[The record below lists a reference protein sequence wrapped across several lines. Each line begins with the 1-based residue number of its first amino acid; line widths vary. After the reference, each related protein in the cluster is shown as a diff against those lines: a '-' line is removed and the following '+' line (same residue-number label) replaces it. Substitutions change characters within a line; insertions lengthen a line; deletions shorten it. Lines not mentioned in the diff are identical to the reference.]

1 MQASSC
7 KAALLC
13 FFISL
18 FSLLAVTLILVLL
31 HVLPGSAWLLWVLGS
46 TAIASATSL
55 LVGLVLDRKRM
66 EDLREISRAVRA
78 ITQGELE
85 QRVHLTPRSELGKLA
100 ADINHMVEYVR
111 DQLREL
117 SGKKTPMEIVLS
129 NMADGV
135 LVTDAQTRIIMCNP
149 AAEKIFG
156 FEASRVMGRRTIEVF
171 PSYRVEELVSK
182 ALGGEEAF
190 SEVEIYDPRRRI
202 LKMKV
207 SPLRAERNE
216 MMGVVL
222 VVDDVTKVRQLE
234 KARREFTANVSHELR
249 TPISAIQALA
259 EALLEGASHD
269 PHLST
274 RFAESIYQ
282 ETRQLANLVEDI
294 LYLSRLESE
303 EIPLHKNP
311 VSPGV
316 MAEKAVDRF
325 RAQAK
330 EKRIELKVKI
340 PPNISPIA
348 VNEQYMIISLSNLLD
363 NAIKYTPAGG
373 TVSVILEEGEEEI
386 SFRVSDTGAGIPTR
400 ELPRIFERF
409 YRVDK
414 ARSHESGSTGLGL
427 SIAKH
432 VVEKHGGRIEV
443 KSFLGKGSTFTI
455 HLPKNTQP

>member
-1 MQASSC
+1 MQASSY

-18 FSLLAVTLILVLL
+18 FSLLAVGLILVLL
-31 HVLPGSAWLLWVLGS
+31 RIFPATTWPLWILGSA
-46 TAIASATSL
+46 AIVSATSL
-55 LVGLVLDRKRM
+55 LINLMLDRKR
-66 EDLREISRAVRA
+66 EKDLREIGRVVRA
-78 ITQGELE
+78 MTQGDLD
-85 QRVHLTPRSELGKLA
+85 QRVHLGPRSELEELVI
-100 ADINHMVEYVR
+100 DINRMAKHVG

-117 SGKKTPMEIVLS
+117 SSKKTQMEIILS

-149 AAEKIFG
+149 AAEKILGFG
-156 FEASRVMGRRTIEVF
+156 APRVMGRRIIEVF
-171 PSYRVEELVSK
+171 PSYQAEELVSK
-182 ALGGEEAF
+182 ALEGEEVF
-190 SEVEIYDPRRRI
+190 SEVKVHDPRWRV

-207 SPLRAERNE
+207 SPLRAERDE
-216 MMGVVL
+216 MIGAVL

-234 KARREFTANVSHELR
+234 RARREFTANVSHELR

-274 RFAESIYQ
+274 RFAKSIYQ
-282 ETRQLANLVEDI
+282 ETRQLANLVDDI

-303 EIPLHKNP
+303 EIPLHKHP
-311 VSPGV
+311 ASPEMLV
-316 MAEKAVDRF
+316 KKAVDRF
-325 RAQAK
+325 RARAK
-330 EKRIELKVKI
+330 EKGIELKVKI
-340 PPNISPIA
+340 APNISPVL
-348 VNEQYMIISLSNLLD
+348 VNEQYIIISLSNLLD

-373 TVSVILEEGEEEI
+373 IVSLVLEEGEEEI
-386 SFRVSDTGAGIPTR
+386 SFRVFDTGIGIPTR

-432 VVEKHGGRIEV
+432 VVEKHGGHIEV

-455 HLPKNTQP
+455 HLPKNTQH

>member
-1 MQASSC
+1 
-7 KAALLC
+7 
-13 FFISL
+13 
-18 FSLLAVTLILVLL
+18 
-31 HVLPGSAWLLWVLGS
+31 
-46 TAIASATSL
+46 
-55 LVGLVLDRKRM
+55 
-66 EDLREISRAVRA
+66 
-78 ITQGELE
+78 
-85 QRVHLTPRSELGKLA
+85 
-100 ADINHMVEYVR
+100 
-111 DQLREL
+111 
-117 SGKKTPMEIVLS
+117 LS

-207 SPLRAERNE
+207 SPLQAERNE

-282 ETRQLANLVEDI
+282 ETRQLGNLVEDI

-303 EIPLHKNP
+303 EIPLHKSP

-316 MAEKAVDRF
+316 MAEKA
-325 RAQAK
+325 
-330 EKRIELKVKI
+330 
-340 PPNISPIA
+340 
-348 VNEQYMIISLSNLLD
+348 
-363 NAIKYTPAGG
+363 
-373 TVSVILEEGEEEI
+373 
-386 SFRVSDTGAGIPTR
+386 
-400 ELPRIFERF
+400 
-409 YRVDK
+409 
-414 ARSHESGSTGLGL
+414 
-427 SIAKH
+427 
-432 VVEKHGGRIEV
+432 
-443 KSFLGKGSTFTI
+443 
-455 HLPKNTQP
+455 

>member
-1 MQASSC
+1 
-7 KAALLC
+7 
-13 FFISL
+13 
-18 FSLLAVTLILVLL
+18 
-31 HVLPGSAWLLWVLGS
+31 
-46 TAIASATSL
+46 
-55 LVGLVLDRKRM
+55 
-66 EDLREISRAVRA
+66 
-78 ITQGELE
+78 
-85 QRVHLTPRSELGKLA
+85 
-100 ADINHMVEYVR
+100 
-111 DQLREL
+111 
-117 SGKKTPMEIVLS
+117 
-129 NMADGV
+129 
-135 LVTDAQTRIIMCNP
+135 
-149 AAEKIFG
+149 
-156 FEASRVMGRRTIEVF
+156 
-171 PSYRVEELVSK
+171 
-182 ALGGEEAF
+182 
-190 SEVEIYDPRRRI
+190 
-202 LKMKV
+202 
-207 SPLRAERNE
+207 
-216 MMGVVL
+216 
-222 VVDDVTKVRQLE
+222 
-234 KARREFTANVSHELR
+234 
-249 TPISAIQALA
+249 
-259 EALLEGASHD
+259 
-269 PHLST
+269 
-274 RFAESIYQ
+274 
-282 ETRQLANLVEDI
+282 TRQLGNLVEDI

-303 EIPLHKNP
+303 EIPRHKSP
-311 VSPGV
+311 GSPGV

-373 TVSVILEEGEEEI
+373 TVSVILEEGAEEI

>member
-1 MQASSC
+1 MQASSY

-18 FSLLAVTLILVLL
+18 FSLLAVALILTLV
-31 HVLPGSAWLLWVLGS
+31 HILPGSAWPLWILGS
-46 TAIASATSL
+46 AAIASATSL
-55 LVGLVLDRKRM
+55 LVGLALDRKRGN
-66 EDLREISRAVRA
+66 DLREISRVVQAMV
-78 ITQGELE
+78 QGDLE
-85 QRVHLTPRSELGKLA
+85 QRVRLTPGSELGKLA
-100 ADINHMVEYVR
+100 IDINYIAEHVR

-117 SGKKTPMEIVLS
+117 SGKKTQMEIVLS

-135 LVTDAQTRIIMCNP
+135 LVTDVQTRIIMCNP

-156 FEASRVMGRRTIEVF
+156 FEVSRVMGRRTIEVF

-182 ALGGEEAF
+182 ALEGEEAF
-190 SEVEIYDPRRRI
+190 SEVEIHDPRQRI

-207 SPLRAERNE
+207 SPLRAEGDNVI
-216 MMGVVL
+216 GVVL

-259 EALLEGASHD
+259 EALLEGASHN

-274 RFAESIYQ
+274 HFAKSIYQ
-282 ETRQLANLVEDI
+282 ETRRLANLVDDI

-303 EIPLHKNP
+303 EIPLHKHL

-316 MAEKAVDRF
+316 MTEKVIDRF
-325 RAQAK
+325 QARAN
-330 EKRIELKVKI
+330 EKGVELKVKI
-340 PPNISPIA
+340 PPNISSIL
-348 VNEQYMIISLSNLLD
+348 VNEQYIIISLSNLLD

-373 TVSVILEEGEEEI
+373 TVSVALEEGEEEI

-455 HLPKNTQP
+455 YLPKNTQQ